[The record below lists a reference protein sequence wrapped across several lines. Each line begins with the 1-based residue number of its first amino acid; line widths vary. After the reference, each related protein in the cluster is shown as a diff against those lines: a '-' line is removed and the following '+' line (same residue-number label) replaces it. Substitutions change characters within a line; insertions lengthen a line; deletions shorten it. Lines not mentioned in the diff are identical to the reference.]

1 MPYRSEHLARLVQ
14 DDHTGEVVDLENEI
28 AGRAL
33 RGADRAFE
41 ELVRRILDAWTRAF
55 GGPGQS
61 AVHGGA
67 LRQLLATAQAAVR
80 RLLGDIAD
88 RAPGAL
94 ADGLGPALAMGV
106 RQGAEFVR
114 AASGRRSRAPVVPT
128 VGRVLRA
135 EVHRLRDMVTE
146 RRDRALFLLHP
157 DRVHRWSQMLAG
169 LGAARAAVPAVR
181 AHIAWVINT
190 AVHEG
195 LDAVVRA
202 TAPLRLWVSEASAC
216 VRCLAYT
223 GRTAAPGEP
232 FQGGL
237 SWDPRQR
244 HIGAPGV
251 DGPPLHPSCRCRT
264 VPWDDAWT
272 TSGIP
277 FPLALRREA
286 HRSIAYGRARP
297 SESRAARLRAVRELL
312 RTEPDLLPA
321 VESRARSALQAG
333 HFAPAAA

>member
-1 MPYRSEHLARLVQ
+1 MPYSSEDLARLVQ
-14 DDHTGEVVDLENEI
+14 DDHTGDVIDLENQI
-28 AGRAL
+28 AARAL
-33 RGADRAFE
+33 RGSDRAFE
-41 ELVRRILDAWTRAF
+41 ELIRRILNAWTRAF
-55 GGPGQS
+55 GGPEQP
-61 AVHGGA
+61 ALPGGV
-67 LRQLLATAQAAVR
+67 LRQILATAQAAVR
-80 RLLGDIAD
+80 RILGDIAD

-94 ADGLGPALAMGV
+94 ADRLGPALALGV
-106 RQGAEFVR
+106 RQGTAFVR
-114 AASGRRSRAPVVPT
+114 AASGRRRSEPRVPS

-135 EVHRLRDMVTE
+135 EAHRLRDMVTE

-202 TAPLRLWVSEASAC
+202 TAPLRLWVSEADAC

-223 GRTAAPGEP
+223 GRVVAADEP
-232 FQGGL
+232 FPGGL

-244 HIGAPGV
+244 SGRAPGV
-251 DGPPLHPSCRCRT
+251 EGPPLHSHCRCRA

-272 TSGIP
+272 TEGVP
-277 FPLALRREA
+277 FPLALQREA

-321 VESRARSALQAG
+321 VEARARTALQAG
-333 HFAPAAA
+333 RFAAAA